1 MVRWAVGGIVIIGL
15 SQPAFSQDVVV
26 RDEIGRV
33 VERVEPGVARGTF
46 DRRDISGRRLGVV
59 EDGYNGESVIRG
71 QTGSR
76 LGTVERGVGDEWIV
90 RRPDGTRSE
99 ILRRDPFTGDY
110 VRRDPFGRRLGTVEV
125 K

>member
-1 MVRWAVGGIVIIGL
+1 MVRWAGGAIIFLGL
-15 SQPAFSQDVVV
+15 SQPAFSQDMVV

-33 VERVEPGVARGTF
+33 IERIEPGVTQRTL
-46 DRRDISGRRLGVV
+46 DRRDMNGRRLGTV
-59 EDGYNGESVIRG
+59 EDGCNGESVIRS

-99 ILRRDPFTGDY
+99 ILRRDPFTGAY
-110 VRRDPFGRRLGTVEV
+110 VRRDPSGRRLGTVEV